1 MIMEATPSQS
11 MSGVLRVLIDGP
23 CGGAENM
30 AVDEAILRGVD
41 SGESS
46 ATLRFYRWAE
56 PTISL
61 GYFQKVSEWQG
72 QDEVVSRMAMVR
84 RQSGGGAIL
93 HDDELTYSF
102 VLPLAIGEA
111 FVGIESMVRLV
122 HDGFLGSME
131 RMGVSGCYRGG
142 GCEGVRRGGP
152 FFCFEREHALD
163 VMLGGEK
170 ILGSSQRRK
179 RSACLQHGSLILR
192 RHFKQQRSGALL
204 ETAGGDISISSLMDD
219 VSGYIGQTLSLDV
232 KRGRMSRKEEEDRK
246 RLLLKYGE
254 VEWNYQR

>member
-1 MIMEATPSQS
+1 MEATPSQS

-30 AVDEAILRGVD
+30 AVDEAILGAVD
-41 SGESS
+41 MGESS

-72 QDEVVSRMAMVR
+72 QEEAVSRLAMVR

-93 HDDELTYSF
+93 HDDELTYSLT
-102 VLPLAIGEA
+102 LPLTLGEE

-122 HDGFLGSME
+122 HDGFLASME
-131 RMGVSGCYRGG
+131 RLGLGGCYRGG
-142 GCEGVRRGGP
+142 ACKGLSRGGP
-152 FFCFEREHALD
+152 FFCFAREHALD

-170 ILGSSQRRK
+170 ILGSSQRR
-179 RSACLQHGSLILR
+179 RRHGCLQHGSLILR
-192 RHFKQQRSGALL
+192 RHFKQQRSGAFL
-204 ETAGGDISISSLMDD
+204 ETAPGDISISSLMDD
-219 VSGYIGQTLSLDV
+219 VSDYLGHRLSLEV
-232 KRGRMSRKEEEDRK
+232 KEGRMSQREQQER
-246 RLLLKYGE
+246 RQLLAKYSQ
-254 VEWNYQR
+254 VEWNHQR